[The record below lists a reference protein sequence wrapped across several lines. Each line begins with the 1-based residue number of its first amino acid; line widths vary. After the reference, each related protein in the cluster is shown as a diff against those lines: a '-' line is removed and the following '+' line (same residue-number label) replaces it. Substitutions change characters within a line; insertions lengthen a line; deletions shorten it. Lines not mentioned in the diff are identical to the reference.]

1 MIVVDGET
9 KPEIIAAKTR
19 ELIADQ
25 QEIAGLIGLS
35 DTDMVL
41 AAAKIAAERRL
52 VFLTSGATSPLLPQ
66 QVPFISGRN
75 GRGFEMRSVRHALR
89 RQRGAS
95 RKKTVVIA
103 DA

>member
-41 AAAKIAAERRL
+41 AAAKVAAERRL
-52 VFLTSGATSPLLPQ
+52 VFLTSGATSPLLPER
-66 QVPFISGRN
+66 VPNICSLPVSATTCKPRPERN
-75 GRGFEMRSVRHALR
+75 GPTTR
-89 RQRGAS
+89 
-95 RKKTVVIA
+95 
-103 DA
+103 